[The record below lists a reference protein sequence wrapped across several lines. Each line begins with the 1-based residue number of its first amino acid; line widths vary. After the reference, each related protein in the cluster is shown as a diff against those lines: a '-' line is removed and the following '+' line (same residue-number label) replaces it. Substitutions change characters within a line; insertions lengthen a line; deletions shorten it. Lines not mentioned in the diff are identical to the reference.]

1 MILADTSVWIDH
13 FRHSSAALRAVIEN
27 DALLCHPA
35 IIGELALGSLRD
47 RQTVLSFLNT
57 QRKVTV
63 ATHDEVMGMVDHCE
77 LFSMG
82 IGYTDAHLLASTL
95 IDSRAELWTNDKRL
109 QAAAQKANAQ
119 LFRPTAQPS

>member
-13 FRHSSAALRAVIEN
+13 FRHSSKALSTIIEN

-47 RQTVLSFLNT
+47 RQVVLSFLNA
-57 QRKVTV
+57 QREVTV
-63 ATHDEVMGMVDHCE
+63 ATHDEVMGMVDRHE

-95 IDSRAELWTNDKRL
+95 IDSRAELWTNDRRL
-109 QAAAQKANAQ
+109 QAAARKASAR
-119 LFRPTAQPS
+119 LYRPTIQPS